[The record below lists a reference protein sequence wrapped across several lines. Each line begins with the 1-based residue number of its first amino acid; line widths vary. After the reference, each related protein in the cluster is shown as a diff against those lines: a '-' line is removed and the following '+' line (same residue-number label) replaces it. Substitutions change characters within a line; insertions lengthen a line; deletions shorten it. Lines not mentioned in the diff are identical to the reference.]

1 MCAAFV
7 QKSVERIVWKKK
19 IYFPLFPNR
28 SNFLPCVT
36 SGWIKDYSTFVLLS
50 CCTTKICMMHL
61 LLTFMGM
68 VCDPPMYAQL
78 GNGETPWSHFLK
90 SKYIC
95 KQRKSIFCATNFHL
109 SHWQLKMKK
118 FLETG
123 EKEKSL
129 RTHPW
134 TKNNQLLGHICSQG
148 NTTSGTTSSYNKND
162 GNWGSWMKRNYKGL
176 KKINLASSSLMGLCC
191 LLGN

>member
-1 MCAAFV
+1 MCAVFV

-50 CCTTKICMMHL
+50 WCTTQICMMHL

-68 VCDPPMYAQL
+68 VWDPPMYAQL

-95 KQRKSIFCATNFHL
+95 KQRKSIGFC
-109 SHWQLKMKK
+109 
-118 FLETG
+118 
-123 EKEKSL
+123 
-129 RTHPW
+129 
-134 TKNNQLLGHICSQG
+134 CSQG
-148 NTTSGTTSSYNKND
+148 RNLSKAWSTALTLCIIIWEQRFLMTTCFFTA
-162 GNWGSWMKRNYKGL
+162 L
-176 KKINLASSSLMGLCC
+176 KWLATK
-191 LLGN
+191 